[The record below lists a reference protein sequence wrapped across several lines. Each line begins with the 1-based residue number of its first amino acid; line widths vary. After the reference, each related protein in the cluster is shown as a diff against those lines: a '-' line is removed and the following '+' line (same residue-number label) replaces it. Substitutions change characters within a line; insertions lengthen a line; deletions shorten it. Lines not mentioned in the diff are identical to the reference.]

1 MKPIDYFNESLD
13 DRLSVEEAAPKK
25 KLGKVKSF
33 ALAAA
38 VAATFACGSEPKITD
53 GLKLIYNHDGVAI
66 YSNPNAS
73 VIKIDKVDSILRTE
87 EFFFRG
93 PPLRSLFDLDDRDLR
108 LVKYANK
115 KAPLFNTQAYD
126 DPQNIVDK
134 AYLRIKDSE
143 GKKILRIHADAITE
157 YMKK

>member
-1 MKPIDYFNESLD
+1 MKLEDYFNQSLD
-13 DRLSVEEAAPKK
+13 GRMSTEEVTPKK
-25 KLGKVKSF
+25 RLGKTRNL

-38 VAATFACGSEPKITD
+38 VAAMFACGSEPKITD
-53 GLKLIYNHDGVAI
+53 GLKLIYNHGGVAI

-73 VIKIDKVDSILRTE
+73 VIKIDKVDSLLRTE

-108 LVKYANK
+108 LVKYVNK
-115 KAPLFNTQAYD
+115 KAPLFNTHAYD

-143 GKKILRIHADAITE
+143 GKKILRSHADAITE